1 MRLLKLDHVCYVLSF
16 HSNYMICQIHV
27 NFIYKIMVTY
37 VLRWKTQM
45 KLKTYN
51 EVLCEY
57 LLIIQG
63 KLIFVGL

>member
-1 MRLLKLDHVCYVLSF
+1 
-16 HSNYMICQIHV
+16 
-27 NFIYKIMVTY
+27 MVTY